1 MFLIEDTIT
10 STMALLGFSSKSVCI
25 APTSASFHSSS
36 AKNNPSINQIK
47 ILEHLYETEVDS
59 NKINVEMMI
68 YLELNYNES
77 TMSKYT
83 LDIAELYLKGEI
95 MANLFLNDWK

>member
-1 MFLIEDTIT
+1 M
-10 STMALLGFSSKSVCI
+10 
-25 APTSASFHSSS
+25 
-36 AKNNPSINQIK
+36 
-47 ILEHLYETEVDS
+47 
-59 NKINVEMMI
+59 
-68 YLELNYNES
+68 ES

>member
-1 MFLIEDTIT
+1 MFLIEDTIA
-10 STMALLGFSSKSVCI
+10 STMPFLGFSSKSVCI

-59 NKINVEMMI
+59 NKINVEMII

-83 LDIAELYLKGEI
+83 WDIAELYLKGEI
-95 MANLFLNDWK
+95 MANIYF

>member
-1 MFLIEDTIT
+1 MPF
-10 STMALLGFSSKSVCI
+10 LGFSSKSVCI

-83 LDIAELYLKGEI
+83 WDTAELYLKGEI
-95 MANLFLNDWK
+95 MANIYF

>member
-1 MFLIEDTIT
+1 MTF
-10 STMALLGFSSKSVCI
+10 LGFSSKSVCI

-68 YLELNYNES
+68 YLELNYSEN

-83 LDIAELYLKGEI
+83 WDIAELYLKGEI
-95 MANLFLNDWK
+95 MANINF